1 MLYSN
6 SGWTKGVEGLLS
18 RSLLLVS
25 VLFWAFLL
33 IWPMPVKAEAPAEA
47 HVLRVPEALQQML
60 QVEVIDKARYPEQR
74 LKRLVEFMFEP
85 WGMGLEY
92 DNSYTRTIEQGFLD
106 RKGNCL
112 SFTLTFVEL
121 ARLAGLRAHMQETE
135 HGLVSA
141 PNDKTLLYTGHVN
154 VSVRLNR
161 RTLEVD
167 FDRNR
172 PLVRGQLNPVSA
184 ERALAHYYNNRGAEL
199 MSEADHGSA
208 DSHFEAAL
216 RLDPSMVS
224 AHNNRGVLHLR
235 LDNPRRA
242 ERHFQ
247 DALALD
253 SRRIAVLSNLVSLY
267 RSEAQERRA
276 QEYEKRLESAQGS
289 NPYYHFT
296 VGLRLQGN
304 GDHAEALEH
313 FQQAARLD
321 RKQPLY
327 YFGMARSFAALGDEE
342 QARKQERRALALN
355 RRLTSNN
362 QVINMMRAETGV

>member
-1 MLYSN
+1 MLA
-6 SGWTKGVEGLLS
+6 
-18 RSLLLVS
+18 RSLLLVV
-25 VLFWAFLL
+25 VLLSFWSTPTSAGVPTESELL
-33 IWPMPVKAEAPAEA
+33 RI
-47 HVLRVPEALQQML
+47 PEALRQRV
-60 QVEVIDKARYPEQR
+60 QVEVLDKARHPEQR

-92 DNSYTRTIEQGFLD
+92 DNSYTRTIEQGFVD

-112 SFTLTFVEL
+112 SFTLTFLEL
-121 ARLAGLRAHMQETE
+121 AKLAGLRAHMQETE
-135 HGLVSA
+135 HGLMSA
-141 PNDKTLLYTGHVN
+141 PNDHTLIYTGHVN
-154 VSVRLNR
+154 VAVRLNR

-184 ERALAHYYNNRGAEL
+184 NRMLAHYYNNRGAEL
-199 MSEADHGSA
+199 MSAADHGVA
-208 DSHFEAAL
+208 DTYFERAL
-216 RLDPSMVS
+216 QLDPTMVS

-235 LDNPRRA
+235 LNNPIRA

-267 RSEAQERRA
+267 RSEDQLTRA
-276 QEYEKRLESAQGS
+276 AEYDRRLESAQGS

-304 GDHAEALEH
+304 GAHSEALGH
-313 FQQAARLD
+313 FEEAARLD

-327 YFGMARSFAALGDEE
+327 YFGMARSLAALGDEE

-362 QVINMMRAETGV
+362 QVINMLRAGSGV

>member
-1 MLYSN
+1 MLTLRATI
-6 SGWTKGVEGLLS
+6 GGDGLLA
-18 RSLLLVS
+18 RALLLF
-25 VLFWAFLL
+25 VLCWSL
-33 IWPMPVKAEAPAEA
+33 PGRAEAPSEA
-47 HVLRVPEALQQML
+47 QVLHVPDELRQLLQL
-60 QVEVIDKARYPEQR
+60 EVLDKARYPPQR
-74 LKRLVEFMFEP
+74 LERLVAFMFEP

-121 ARLAGLRAHMQETE
+121 ARIAGLRAQMQETE
-135 HGLVSA
+135 HGLVTA
-141 PNDKTLLYTGHVN
+141 PDDRTLLYTGHVN

-172 PLVRGQLNPVSA
+172 PLVRGQLNPVSV
-184 ERALAHYYNNRGAEL
+184 ERTLAHYFNNRGAEL
-199 MSEADHGSA
+199 MSQSDHGLA
-208 DSHFEAAL
+208 DAYFERAL
-216 RLDPSMVS
+216 RLDPTMVS

-235 LDNPRRA
+235 MQDPVRA

-253 SRRIAVLSNLVSLY
+253 SRRISVLSNLVSLY
-267 RSEAQERRA
+267 RSEEQARRA
-276 QEYEKRLESAQGS
+276 SEFERRLESAQGT

-296 VGLRLQGN
+296 VGLRLQGI
-304 GDHAEALEH
+304 GDHVQALEH
-313 FQQAARLD
+313 FQEAARLD

-342 QARKQERRALALN
+342 QARKQERRAESLN
-355 RRLTSNN
+355 RRLSSNN
-362 QVINMMRAETGV
+362 RVINMMRTGTGA